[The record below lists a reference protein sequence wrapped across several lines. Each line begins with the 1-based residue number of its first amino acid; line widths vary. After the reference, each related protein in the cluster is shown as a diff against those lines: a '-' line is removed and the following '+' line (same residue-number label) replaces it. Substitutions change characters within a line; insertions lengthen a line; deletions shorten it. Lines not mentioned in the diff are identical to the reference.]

1 MKRHGV
7 RNLLTLQILVIA
19 VVAIV
24 VIFTRPHALWPGLA
38 AAYGGAMALVNTL
51 LLVRR
56 TRRASAMDGAPQ
68 GQALGLMAGM
78 AERMVFTL
86 VAFGMGMG
94 WLKLDPLSLL
104 AAFGCAQL
112 AYAAGGASLRQ
123 AAMPSINQAK
133 R

>member
-7 RNLLTLQILVIA
+7 RNLLTLQVLVIA
-19 VVAIV
+19 VVAIA
-24 VIFTRPHALWPGLA
+24 VIFVRPDAHWPCLA
-38 AAYGGAMALVNTL
+38 ALYGGAMALINTL
-51 LLVRR
+51 LLARR
-56 TRRASAMDGAPQ
+56 TRRATAMGGTPQ
-68 GQALGLMAGM
+68 GQTLGLMAGM

-86 VAFGMGMG
+86 VAFGFGMG

-123 AAMPSINQAK
+123 AAMPGMNQAK